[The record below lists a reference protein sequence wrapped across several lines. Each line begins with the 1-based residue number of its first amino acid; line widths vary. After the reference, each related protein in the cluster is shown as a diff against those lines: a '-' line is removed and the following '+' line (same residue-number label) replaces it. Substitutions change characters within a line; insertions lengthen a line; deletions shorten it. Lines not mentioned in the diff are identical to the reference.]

1 MTHLRGWR
9 VGGRD
14 VADDGG
20 EVLCPEGALP
30 LAVVPQRRRVL
41 GAVDGEVVQDL
52 PVLRHVPV
60 HAQDVLRGRVSVK
73 RMRLFIIQNSMW
85 IYFIVIVL
93 THTMRSWRRRK

>member
-1 MTHLRGWR
+1 MTSTSQKFVFEQLATHLRGWW

-41 GAVDGEVVQDL
+41 GAVDG
-52 PVLRHVPV
+52 
-60 HAQDVLRGRVSVK
+60 
-73 RMRLFIIQNSMW
+73 
-85 IYFIVIVL
+85 
-93 THTMRSWRRRK
+93 

>member
-1 MTHLRGWR
+1 MTHLRGWW

-60 HAQDVLRGRVSVK
+60 HAKDVLRGRVSVK
-73 RMRLFIIQNSMW
+73 RMRLLITELDMG
-85 IYFIVIVL
+85 L
-93 THTMRSWRRRK
+93 